1 MVLELN
7 GCLKVCYSNKYL
19 EDRIKEFLKKEN
31 IKTFKDPKRG
41 YITLYNK
48 PLAALT
54 IKDWGRTEQ
63 RNVIVYCSV
72 LWSSVSENDSLAM
85 LTDEMK
91 QDINKTETKLQ
102 EGTSKSV
109 IQVPVIPVW
118 VPYKT
123 LNNLTEL
130 PIGSIHKVTAIGYAK
145 HYGTDKLVVQLEDG
159 TLYQAEEFL
168 ELCKDSLHNCCKII
182 IEKLRLDKARRKSA
196 VCKIVQQGDWSG
208 LVYYKQVPMLSSKN
222 KDAKVLDVKTVT
234 YNSQKR
240 KLVLLEDGNVYK
252 IKKSK
257 LEDNVK
263 PGLRLHQNVR
273 LYVCLLLHN
282 LMYILYNLLMWL

>member
-1 MVLELN
+1 MVRELN
-7 GCLKVCYSNKYL
+7 GCLKVCYLNKYL

-31 IKTFKDPKRG
+31 IETFKDPKRG

-54 IKDWGRTEQ
+54 IKRWCRTEQ
-63 RNVIVYCSV
+63 RHVIIYCSV
-72 LWSSVSENDSLAM
+72 LWSCVSENDSLAM

-91 QDINKTETKLQ
+91 QYINKTETKLQ

-130 PIGSIHKVTAIGYAK
+130 PIGIHKVTAIGYAK
-145 HYGTDKLVVQLEDG
+145 HYGTDKLVVQPEEG
-159 TLYQAEEFL
+159 TLYQAGEFL

-182 IEKLRLDKARRKSA
+182 IEK
-196 VCKIVQQGDWSG
+196 
-208 LVYYKQVPMLSSKN
+208 
-222 KDAKVLDVKTVT
+222 T
-234 YNSQKR
+234 
-240 KLVLLEDGNVYK
+240 
-252 IKKSK
+252 
-257 LEDNVK
+257 
-263 PGLRLHQNVR
+263 
-273 LYVCLLLHN
+273 
-282 LMYILYNLLMWL
+282 

>member
-1 MVLELN
+1 M
-7 GCLKVCYSNKYL
+7 
-19 EDRIKEFLKKEN
+19 
-31 IKTFKDPKRG
+31 
-41 YITLYNK
+41 
-48 PLAALT
+48 
-54 IKDWGRTEQ
+54 
-63 RNVIVYCSV
+63 IVYCSV

-130 PIGSIHKVTAIGYAK
+130 PIGSIHKVTAIRYAK
-145 HYGTDKLVVQLEDG
+145 HYGTDKLVVQLVNG
-159 TLYQAEEFL
+159 TLYQAGEFL

-182 IEKLRLDKARRKSA
+182 IEKLRLDKARIKSA

-222 KDAKVLDVKTVT
+222 KDA
-234 YNSQKR
+234 
-240 KLVLLEDGNVYK
+240 
-252 IKKSK
+252 
-257 LEDNVK
+257 
-263 PGLRLHQNVR
+263 
-273 LYVCLLLHN
+273 
-282 LMYILYNLLMWL
+282 

>member
-7 GCLKVCYSNKYL
+7 GCLKVCYPNKYL

-41 YITLYNK
+41 YITLYK
-48 PLAALT
+48 KTLAALT
-54 IKDWGRTEQ
+54 IKGWGRTEQ
-63 RNVIVYCSV
+63 RHVIVYCSG
-72 LWSSVSENDSLAM
+72 LWSCVSKKDSLAM

-91 QDINKTETKLQ
+91 QDINKTDTKLQ

-130 PIGSIHKVTAIGYAK
+130 PIGSIHKVTATEYAK
-145 HYGTDKLVVQLEDG
+145 YYGTDKLVVQPEDS

-168 ELCKDSLHNCCKII
+168 EMCKDSLHNCCKII

-208 LVYYKQVPMLSSKN
+208 LV
-222 KDAKVLDVKTVT
+222 
-234 YNSQKR
+234 
-240 KLVLLEDGNVYK
+240 
-252 IKKSK
+252 
-257 LEDNVK
+257 
-263 PGLRLHQNVR
+263 GL
-273 LYVCLLLHN
+273 
-282 LMYILYNLLMWL
+282 